1 VKHFRHP
8 PNEKM
13 HAAFLQALKRRVVRD
28 NSGQVILP
36 TGIVDADELTSVLIA
51 IERARDEQEG

>member
-1 VKHFRHP
+1 
-8 PNEKM
+8 M